1 MKAAVYH
8 GPGRLAVEE
17 VPPPEAGADDVV
29 VKVHACGVCGSDLH
43 GYRAGLWVE
52 PGEIMGHE
60 WAGEVV
66 ARGANVSHLGV
77 GDRVAVGGGGG
88 ALGGGG
94 GGKSVGYGLPGAY
107 AEYVRIPNAHLP
119 GRVAPIPDE
128 LSYDEAAALEP
139 LRCGLHAAALAEPQ
153 VNDWAV
159 VLGAGMIGLSC
170 LQALRLRGSCR
181 TIVVDVSARRLELAR
196 ELGADHTLDAT
207 TDDVLARVKELTGEG
222 HYRWGA
228 QARGRWSL
236 GARADVVVEAAGTG
250 RTLRQ
255 ALEMVRHGGTVVQIA
270 LFEEEVAFDP
280 TIVTQKQIRLQGCAG
295 FGLAP
300 FEQAADLVRSRRV
313 RLAPLITHRFPL
325 TRIVE
330 AFETQMNAQLSGKVI
345 VAPWID

>member
-1 MKAAVYH
+1 MRAAVYR
-8 GPGRLAVEE
+8 GPGRLTVED
-17 VPPPEAGADDVV
+17 VPMPDPGADDVV

-60 WAGEVV
+60 WAGELV
-66 ARGANVSHLGV
+66 ARGANVQHLRV

-88 ALGGGG
+88 GLGGGG
-94 GGKSVGYGLPGAY
+94 GGKSVGYGLPGAF
-107 AEYVRIPNAHLP
+107 AEYVRIPGAHVP
-119 GRVAPIPDE
+119 GRVARIPDE

-139 LRCGLHAAALAEPQ
+139 LRCGLHAAALADPQ

-170 LQALRLRGSCR
+170 MQALKLRGSCR
-181 TIVVDVSARRLELAR
+181 TIVVDVSDRRLELAR
-196 ELGADHTLDAT
+196 ELGADVTLNGAR
-207 TDDVLARVKELTGEG
+207 DDVVARVKEITGEG

-228 QARGRWSL
+228 QARGRWSP
-236 GARADVVVEAAGTG
+236 GARADVVVEAAGTA
-250 RTLRQ
+250 RTLMQ
-255 ALEMVRHGGTVVQIA
+255 ALELVRHGGTVAQIA

-300 FEQAADLVRSRRV
+300 FEQAADLVRSGRV

-325 TRIVE
+325 ERIGEALRLTRSG
-330 AFETQMNAQLSGKVI
+330 NAGRVVLT
-345 VAPWID
+345 P